1 MNRENRFDIIIA
13 GAGAAGL
20 TLLWYILNSPVLQK
34 REILLLDKSFEP
46 KNDKTWCF
54 WDSNDLPL
62 NEFIYHSWNELE
74 VGALGSSFNE
84 ELITYRYDCIRNG
97 DYSMA
102 ILDTAENFENITF
115 IEASIQNFS
124 SDEKIAVVETDKGK
138 FTASHVFQSVLKP
151 PDFETSTVDNSL
163 LQHFVGWEIETDS
176 SLFNPDKAV
185 LMDFNVPQLNGVTFM
200 YILPFSENR
209 ALIEHT
215 LFSDTLLEQDVYEGE
230 IRNYLSEHYDLGSAR
245 YRILRKEKGAIPM
258 EDRKYSTWYCE
269 NVMNIGTMGGLTKPT
284 TGYTFTRIH
293 KKSIEIVSA
302 LERDEKIPE
311 DAVSSYRFRVY
322 DMMLLYLLSSDQ
334 HTSVRIFH
342 DLFKKNSFDMILRFL
357 EEKTT
362 LSNEISIFSTLPY
375 LPFFKS
381 IYKMKHRIFTG
392 R

>member
-102 ILDTAENFENITF
+102 ILDTAKNFENITF

-176 SLFNPDKAV
+176 SLFNSDKAV

-230 IRNYLSEHYDLGSAR
+230 IRNYLSEHYDLGSTR

>member
-102 ILDTAENFENITF
+102 ILDTAKNFENITF

-245 YRILRKEKGAIPM
+245 YKILRKEKGAIPM